1 MLQSSERMQRSPLTR
16 LSPAMLTPRRR
27 EVACLLVQGLTPA
40 EVAERL
46 FLSEY
51 TIHEHIRH
59 LYEDLD
65 CHTRAQLVAIVLRAE
80 ICTTSRK

>member
-1 MLQSSERMQRSPLTR
+1 MRQPSARMQKPSATW

-51 TIHEHIRH
+51 TVHEHIRH

-65 CHTRAQLVAIVLRAE
+65 CHTRAQLVAIVLRAGS
-80 ICTTSRK
+80 CTTSRK

>member
-1 MLQSSERMQRSPLTR
+1 MVQPSARMQRSPLTW

-27 EVACLLVQGLTPA
+27 EMACLLAQGLTPA
-40 EVAERL
+40 EIAERL

-59 LYEDLD
+59 LYEDLN
-65 CHTRAQLVAIVLRAE
+65 CHTRAQLVAIVLRAG
-80 ICTTSRK
+80 ICTTPQK